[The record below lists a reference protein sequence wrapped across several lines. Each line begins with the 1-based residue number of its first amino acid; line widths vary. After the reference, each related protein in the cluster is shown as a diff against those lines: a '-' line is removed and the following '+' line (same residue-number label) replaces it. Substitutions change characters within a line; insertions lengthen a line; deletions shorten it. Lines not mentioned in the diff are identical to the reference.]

1 MAKRVTL
8 IVIGSVIV
16 IGLLSCTVAY
26 TVDYTEHAVV
36 TNNVTGTSKPVEG
49 PTDAGLKFKWPWPIE
64 QVTAYKATLYTL
76 EDAIAEVETSDHQKI
91 IVTAY
96 CLWRID
102 DPNKFNKTTETIDAG
117 QEALRNLLAA
127 RKSAVVGNHVLAD
140 FVNSNPADML
150 IPQIEREILEPLK
163 AQAQS
168 DWGIEVVSVGVKT
181 FGLPEGVTKQ
191 VIGTMKEEREQEA
204 ERLRSQGDATAQAI
218 EERAKEASA
227 KIIAF
232 AKRKAQGIES
242 EGALAA
248 ARLYPEFS
256 RNEAFSMFLR
266 SLKSL
271 EEELSGRA
279 VIVLDPSVLP
289 AVKYFIEGPSLPSGA
304 PGGSKPQK
312 RK

>member
-1 MAKRVTL
+1 M

-16 IGLLSCTVAY
+16 LGLLSCTVAY

-36 TNNVTGTSKPVEG
+36 TNNITGTSKAISG
-49 PTDAGLKFKWPWPIE
+49 STDAGLKFKWPWPIE
-64 QVTAYKATLYTL
+64 QVTPYKATLYTL

-102 DPNKFNKTTETIDAG
+102 DSNKFNKTKETIDAG

-127 RKSAVVGNHVLAD
+127 RKSAVVGEHVLAD

-163 AQAQS
+163 AQARK

-181 FGLPEGVTKQ
+181 FGLPEGVTKK
-191 VIGTMKEEREQEA
+191 VIETMKAEREQEA

-242 EGALAA
+242 EGALEAA
-248 ARLYPEFS
+248 KLYPEFS
-256 RNEAFSMFLR
+256 ENEAFSMFLR

-271 EEELSGRA
+271 EEELSGQA
-279 VIVLDPSVLP
+279 VILIDSRVLP
-289 AVKYFIEGPSLPSGA
+289 AVRYFSERPSLPLGV

-312 RK
+312 HK

>member
-36 TNNVTGTSKPVEG
+36 TNNISGTSKPIKG

-64 QVTAYKATLYTL
+64 QVTTYKATLYTL

-91 IVTAY
+91 IVTTY
-96 CLWRID
+96 CLWRMD
-102 DPNKFNKTTETIDAG
+102 DPNKFNKTKETIEAG

-140 FVNSNPADML
+140 FVNSNPRDML
-150 IPQIEREILEPLK
+150 IPQIEREILGPLK
-163 AQAQS
+163 AQARS

-191 VIGTMKEEREQEA
+191 VIETMKEERQQEA

-232 AKRKAQGIES
+232 AERKANSIES

-271 EEELSGRA
+271 EEELSGQA

-289 AVKYFIEGPSLPSGA
+289 AVRYFSEGPSLPSGA
-304 PGGSKPQK
+304 PGAGKPEK